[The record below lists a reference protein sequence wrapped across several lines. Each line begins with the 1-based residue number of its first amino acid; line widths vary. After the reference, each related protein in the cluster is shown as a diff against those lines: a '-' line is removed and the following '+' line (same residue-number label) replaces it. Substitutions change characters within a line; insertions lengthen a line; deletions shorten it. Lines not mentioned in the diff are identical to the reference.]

1 MAAGNT
7 YTPIATTTLS
17 SATGSVTFSSIPGSY
32 TDLVLISSI
41 KSNTA
46 NQASLLFSINGVESG
61 GVYSGTM
68 IYGTGSVTGSNRQS
82 NQDYGTIMRNGGLST
97 NTSITQPFITHF
109 MNYSS
114 TTTFK
119 PVISRNNVS
128 DTNVGADIV
137 LYRSTTAVTS
147 IRIFAST
154 NDFAIGSMFTLYGIL
169 EA

>member
-7 YTPIATTTLS
+7 YTPIATTTLG
-17 SATGSVTFSSIPGSY
+17 SATGTVTFSSISGSY
-32 TDLVLISSI
+32 TDLVLISNI
-41 KSNTA
+41 KSNNT
-46 NQASLLFSINGVESG
+46 NQSSLLFEVNGSNSG
-61 GVYSGTM
+61 SLYSGTM
-68 IYGTGSVTGSNRQS
+68 IYGTGSVTGSNKVS
-82 NQDYGTIMRNGGLST
+82 NQDFGYIMRNGGLSASST
-97 NTSITQPFITHF
+97 VTQPFITHF

-119 PVISRNNVS
+119 PVISRNNVA
-128 DTNVGADIV
+128 DTNVGADIS
-137 LYRSTTAVTS
+137 LWRSNSAITS